1 MVFLSGG
8 FDGPF
13 VETSPEKVGAT
24 MKGVKNK
31 YVCTCIVHGFYQG
44 KFFNSKKPQ
53 SKGTLRV
60 LRT

>member
-44 KFFNSKKPQ
+44 NFLIRKSP
-53 SKGTLRV
+53 KGRCV
-60 LRT
+60 C